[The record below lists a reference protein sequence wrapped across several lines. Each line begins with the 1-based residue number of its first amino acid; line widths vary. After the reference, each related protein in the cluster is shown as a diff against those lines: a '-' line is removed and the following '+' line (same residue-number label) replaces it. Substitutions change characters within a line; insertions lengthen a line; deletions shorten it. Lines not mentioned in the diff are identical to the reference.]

1 MTDIREL
8 QVGQTHLA
16 HAAMVELRPSY
27 AGDVD
32 RFVTRIDTVQ
42 RPQGFRLLAAFDPDD
57 TAAAAVAG
65 FRSIANLAWGDI
77 LYIDDLSTRADVR
90 RRGYGAAL
98 LEAVAA
104 EAARLG
110 CDAVHLDSGHQRH
123 DAHRVYL
130 ASGYRITSHHFAR
143 DLS

>member
-16 HAAMVELRPSY
+16 HAAMAELRPSY
-27 AGDVD
+27 AADVD
-32 RFVTRIDTVQ
+32 RFVARIDSVQ

-57 TAAAAVAG
+57 AAAAAVAG

-77 LYIDDLSTRADVR
+77 IYIDDLSTRAAFR

-104 EAARLG
+104 EAARLDS
-110 CDAVHLDSGHQRH
+110 DAVHLDSGHQRH